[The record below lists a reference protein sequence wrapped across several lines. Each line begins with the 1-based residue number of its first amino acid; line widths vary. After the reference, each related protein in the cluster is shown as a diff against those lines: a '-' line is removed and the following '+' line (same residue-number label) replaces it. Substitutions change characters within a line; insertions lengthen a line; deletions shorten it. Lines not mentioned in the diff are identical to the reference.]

1 MPDEDDNN
9 LYNGERGPA
18 WRKYRRDMLSTARGK
33 FSKNDKYSFK
43 QAMLGTDEGGVDPAA
58 PAMPAAA
65 AALSM
70 AQQKRI
76 VRHGEAYKF
85 VYDSIGEERLKNML
99 DAIDDNH
106 ADGLAKAA
114 WDLIIR
120 ECDDPGDELELTRL
134 NILWT
139 CASVMNTVGH
149 SPSTIVDYHRE
160 LQTMN
165 ARHSRRHKTPP
176 QSTWEAEL
184 SVMIATIKESI
195 FAKNIGEDMK
205 VKLETTHV
213 LTDSKSAYDTVRN
226 PGATEKSTHVERW
239 LMFARDLYLTKAI
252 GLTLV
257 PTHRM
262 MADGMTKVV
271 DKDKF
276 FKCRDYAM
284 GIEEKW

>member
-1 MPDEDDNN
+1 MNISPPTDDNGVHRMTGN
-9 LYNGERGPA
+9 DYLKLMGALLYAACMTRPDIA
-18 WRKYRRDMLSTARGK
+18 FHVSFLCRLMSTP
-33 FSKNDKYSFK
+33 SK
-43 QAMLGTDEGGVDPAA
+43 
-58 PAMPAAA
+58 
-65 AALSM
+65 
-70 AQQKRI
+70 
-76 VRHGEAYKF
+76 EAYDAGLAVLSYLHQTKEMGLT
-85 VYDSIGEERLKNML
+85 YGGKSPCIDPDSNSHVQLIV
-99 DAIDDNH
+99 H
-106 ADGLAKAA
+106 ADSSFGQSPYPYGGGFVEFRGAA
-114 WDLIIR
+114 ISWH
-120 ECDDPGDELELTRL
+120 P
-134 NILWT
+134 
-139 CASVMNTVGH
+139 
-149 SPSTIVDYHRE
+149 
-160 LQTMN
+160 
-165 ARHSRRHKTPP
+165 RRHKTPP

-184 SVMIATIKESI
+184 SVMIAMIKESI

-226 PGATEKSTHVERW
+226 PGATKKSTHVERW